1 MKICPIMKIKTS
13 HLWLLTLFAL
23 LSFSSCHT
31 TRRVAGGVTGSNL
44 EKARFETTVNK
55 AFEYEALQSKVK
67 FAMGKQSLNGKMSLE
82 SGKRFA
88 LSINAPL
95 LGFEI
100 GRIEATPEEILFVDK
115 FDKLYCSQTLS
126 DLFDLKELSGHEM
139 TAVECLMLGRIFIP
153 GVGQA
158 RVKDFDRL
166 AWTTPPASEGNNAVS
181 TGIYEGKGFRLIYQ
195 INEFGQLQTTTLVMN
210 DGRSASWNYT
220 NYQEVQ
226 KQKPV
231 AVDEKIQITYDDGK
245 NLNASIALTNPS
257 LGESTW
263 KAFQPT
269 DSYRKVTL
277 SELIDILRKLM

>member
-1 MKICPIMKIKTS
+1 MICPIMKRKTS
-13 HLWLLTLFAL
+13 HIWLLALFAL

-31 TRRVAGGVTGSNL
+31 TRKVTTGVTGSNL

-55 AFEYEALQSKVK
+55 VFEYEALQSKVK
-67 FAMGKQSLNGKMSLE
+67 FAMGKQNLNGKMSLE

-115 FDKLYCSQTLS
+115 FDKLYCSQALS

-139 TAVECLMLGRIFIP
+139 AAVECLMLGRIFIP

-166 AWTTPPASEGNNAVS
+166 VWSTESTAEGSNGLS
-181 TGIYEGKGFRLIYQ
+181 TGVYEGKGFQLIYQ
-195 INEFGQLQTTTLVMN
+195 INEFGQLMTTSLVMD
-210 DGRSASWNYT
+210 DGRSASWNYA

-231 AVDEKIQITYDDGK
+231 AAEEKIQISYEKGK
-245 NLNASIALTNPS
+245 KLNASISLTNPS

-263 KAFQPT
+263 KPFQPN
-269 DSYRKVTL
+269 DSYRKVSF